1 MSSNRREV
9 LLAAG
14 GIAAATSMVG
24 NGHALADKKTPT
36 PNSILVEVAGV
47 GTFTAL
53 AYSWGASNSGTTHI
67 GGGAGAGK
75 TNVQDLSLTKYV
87 DASSPKLLKK
97 LFTGGHIT
105 SATVTVRMANRHQI
119 VLALEDVLV
128 TSMSEGGS
136 ADETRHTENVTL
148 NFAKV
153 TFGFDGAN
161 VAFDIA
167 ENTTE

>member
-1 MSSNRREV
+1 MSTNRREV

-14 GIAAATSMVG
+14 GIAAATSMAG
-24 NGHALADKKTPT
+24 SGHAMADRKAPATA
-36 PNSILVEVAGV
+36 SILVEVAGV
-47 GTFTAL
+47 GTFAAL
-53 AYSWGASNSGTTHI
+53 AYSWGASNSGTTHV

-75 TNVQDLSLTKYV
+75 ANVQDLSLSKYV

-97 LFTGGHIT
+97 LLTGGHIP

-119 VLALEDVLV
+119 VFALEEVLV
-128 TSMSEGGS
+128 TSVSEGGS
-136 ADETRHTENVTL
+136 VDEIRHVEHLTL

-161 VAFDIA
+161 VAFDVA
-167 ENTTE
+167 DNTTE